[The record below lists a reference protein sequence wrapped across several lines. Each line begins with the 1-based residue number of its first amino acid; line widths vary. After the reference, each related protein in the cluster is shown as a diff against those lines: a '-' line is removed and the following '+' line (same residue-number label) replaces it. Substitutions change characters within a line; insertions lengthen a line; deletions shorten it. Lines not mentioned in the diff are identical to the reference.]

1 MADAAVVIP
10 FRGRWSTLEPLLKAL
25 SLQTVR
31 HRLIV
36 VLSVDGTEKPPADI
50 ASLTDLVVTG
60 EQGGPAAARNRG
72 WRRADAPLILFTDAD
87 CVPEPRWAE
96 ELILGLGGEYDGVKG
111 VYSRGGTRVIQRLA
125 QVEFEERYLIMAR
138 RESVFLADTYS
149 AGFKKSSLQKLGG
162 FDEGFPFPEHE
173 DVDLSWRL
181 VRQGSKIGF
190 IPGAR
195 VAHTHRE
202 TWQEYFS
209 LKFRRGKWRVMLV
222 KGFPEMAVNDGYT
235 PQSMKLQMAL
245 CGPLFLSLFL
255 VASVPGVFAVLVV
268 LFLLSCLPLVRA
280 AFLTDPGMVP
290 LVVPFAFW
298 RAVALTAG
306 AMFGMLER
314 RRPCSPL

>member
-10 FRGRWSTLEPLLKAL
+10 FRGRWSTLEPLMEAL
-25 SLQTVR
+25 ALQTVR
-31 HRLIV
+31 HRLQV
-36 VLSVDGTEKPPADI
+36 VLSVDGSGGPPPET

-60 EQGGPAAARNRG
+60 EQAGPAAARNRG

-138 RESVFLADTYS
+138 RESIFLADTYS
-149 AGFKKSSLQKLGG
+149 AGFRRCTLEKLGG
-162 FDEGFPFPEHE
+162 FDEGFPLPEHE

-181 VRQGSKIGF
+181 IRQGGKIGF

-195 VAHTHRE
+195 VAHTHRG
-202 TWQEYFS
+202 TWMEYFR
-209 LKFRRGKWRVMLV
+209 LKLRRGRWRVMLV
-222 KGFPEMAVNDGYT
+222 RRFPEMAVNDGYT
-235 PQSMKLQMAL
+235 PHAMKLQMAL
-245 CGPLFLSLFL
+245 CGPIVLSLFL
-255 VASVPGVFAVLVV
+255 VTALPFVFPGLLV
-268 LFLLSCLPLVRA
+268 LFLLFCIPLARA
-280 AFLTDPGMVP
+280 ALRTDPAMVP
-290 LVVPFAFW
+290 LVPLFAFW
-298 RAVALTAG
+298 RAAALAAG
-306 AMFGMLER
+306 ASSGMLER